1 MLNPRLASRYA
12 KSLIDLAVEQNS
24 LEATLKDV
32 QLIDA
37 TIRANRELAIV
48 LKSPVIKAD
57 KKDAVVEAIF
67 GAHLAPLTRAFIKLL
82 TTKGREDTLAEMATA
97 FIQQYRLMKKISQ
110 VRLITASPCQRC
122 SEGRY
127 SRKSGGLPCPDRA
140 LSSLQTFSRS
150 SSAAFV
156 LEMGDKLVDASIR
169 RDLNDI
175 KKQFLKNL
183 YVPDLR

>member
-24 LEATLKDV
+24 LEVTLQDV
-32 QLIDA
+32 QYLDA
-37 TIRANRELAIV
+37 TIRSSAELAIM

-57 KKDAVVEAIF
+57 KKNAVIEAIF
-67 GAHLAPLTRAFIKLL
+67 GARLSPLTRAFIKLL
-82 TTKGREDTLAEMATA
+82 TSKGREDTLAEMATA
-97 FIQQYRLMKKISQ
+97 FMQQYRIMKNISQ
-110 VRLITASPCQRC
+110 VRLITAAPVSDSVKEAIREKVAASMPGQQVEL
-122 SEGRY
+122 STDVQPELI
-127 SRKSGGLPCPDRA
+127 GG
-140 LSSLQTFSRS
+140 
-150 SSAAFV
+150 FV

-183 YVPDLR
+183 YVPDIR

>member
-24 LEATLKDV
+24 LEATLQDV

-37 TIRANRELAIV
+37 TIRSSSELASV
-48 LKSPVIKAD
+48 LKSPIIKAD
-57 KKDAVVEAIF
+57 KKDAIVEAVF
-67 GAHLAPLTRAFIKLL
+67 GSRLSPLTRAFIKLL
-82 TTKGREDTLAEMATA
+82 TSKGREDTLAEMATA
-97 FIQQYRLMKKISQ
+97 FIQQHRIMKNISQ
-110 VRLITASPCQRC
+110 VRLITAASV
-122 SEGRY
+122 SDVVKEGIRAKVAAAMTGQ
-127 SRKSGGLPCPDRA
+127 SIELSTDVQPDLIGG
-140 LSSLQTFSRS
+140 
-150 SSAAFV
+150 FV

>member
-24 LEATLKDV
+24 LEATLQDV

-37 TIRANRELAIV
+37 TIHGSSEFAAV

-57 KKDAVVEAIF
+57 KKNAIIDAVL
-67 GAHLAPLTRAFIKLL
+67 GSRMTPLTKAFVKLL
-82 TTKGREDTLAEMATA
+82 TDKGREDTLSEMTTSFIDQYRILKNISRVKLVTAAPVSDQVKEGIRQKVATA
-97 FIQQYRLMKKISQ
+97 LPGQSIELSTEVKPEIIGGFI
-110 VRLITASPCQRC
+110 
-122 SEGRY
+122 
-127 SRKSGGLPCPDRA
+127 
-140 LSSLQTFSRS
+140 
-150 SSAAFV
+150 

-175 KKQFLKNL
+175 RKQFLKNL
-183 YVPDLR
+183 YISELR